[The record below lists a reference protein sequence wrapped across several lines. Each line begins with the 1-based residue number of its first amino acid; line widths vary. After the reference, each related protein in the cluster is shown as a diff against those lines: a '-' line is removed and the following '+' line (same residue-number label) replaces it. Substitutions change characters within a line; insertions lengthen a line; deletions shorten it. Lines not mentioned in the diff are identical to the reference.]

1 MRKNIIL
8 LAIVALIAA
17 CTDPK
22 TKLFNQIKDLEQSDS
37 LSTPEGLKQLSE
49 LHAEYGMKYH
59 DSLANQYLY
68 SAAMFR
74 YYSDDKQSA
83 KPLLVEY
90 IYRPDSS
97 IQMRN
102 SLFALAD
109 LYYADDQLDSFEKIS
124 DELMDNY
131 VPTPQQ
137 FSVLAKL
144 FDDRITNGKD
154 ADVKDYERL
163 STSFTA
169 LGAHKMALMTI
180 DTALVQFPK
189 APNRAKMIYRAGFI
203 AWDYLQDPLLAEKY
217 YNQFVLEFPEHEL
230 AAEVKDILESGK
242 LRMTDEQILEMI
254 RSKSG
259 A

>member
-8 LAIVALIAA
+8 FVGFALLFA
-17 CTDPK
+17 CTDSK
-22 TKLFNQIKDLEQSDS
+22 TKLFNQIKELEQSDS
-37 LSTPEGLKQLSE
+37 LGTTDGLNQLSA
-49 LHAEYGMKYH
+49 LHAEYGMKYN

-74 YYSDDKQSA
+74 YYSEEKQSA
-83 KPLLVEY
+83 KALLVEY
-90 IYRPDSS
+90 ISRPDSS
-97 IQMRN
+97 VQMRN

-109 LYYADDQLDSFEKIS
+109 LYYAEGNLDSFEIIS

-144 FDDRITNGKD
+144 FDDRITNAQD

-163 STSFTA
+163 STSLTA
-169 LGAHKMALMTI
+169 LGAHKMALVTI
-180 DTALVQFPK
+180 DTALAQFSK

-217 YNQFVLEFPEHEL
+217 YNQFLLEFPEHEL

-254 RSKSG
+254 RSKS
-259 A
+259 